1 MNTMN
6 TIDTI
11 ESDGLKYFMAWVLLR
26 IEKTKRNLAMN
37 EMHYSNILYEDRI
50 FELRCILN

>member
-6 TIDTI
+6 TIDTM
-11 ESDGLKYFMAWVLLR
+11 EPDGLKYFLPWVLLR

>member
-6 TIDTI
+6 TIDTM
-11 ESDGLKYFMAWVLLR
+11 EPDGLKYFLPWVLLR

-37 EMHYSNILYEDRI
+37 EMHYTNI
-50 FELRCILN
+50 